1 MGVSR
6 RSFEIQLSV
15 YKWNLEFQEIASF
28 FRAPSE
34 FQPQRPLKVWLRAC
48 WLDWTIQ
55 KSQSPVNLGSPAK
68 VHHRLAS
75 SSLVSSRPVS
85 DHRPPAPGSS

>member
-34 FQPQRPLKVWLRAC
+34 FQPQRPLKVWPRA
-48 WLDWTIQ
+48 
-55 KSQSPVNLGSPAK
+55 SA
-68 VHHRLAS
+68 A
-75 SSLVSSRPVS
+75 
-85 DHRPPAPGSS
+85 PP